1 MPVISNRFVNSVVV
15 LPDSSMMINLN
26 YNSTASSSSLACV
39 GSRVRVNF
47 KPVTVGTL
55 SSVTRSGC
63 GNIRCE
69 AQSNSESRSLLNSS
83 SLSALELLKTSAADR
98 YTKEK
103 SGIMVVGLSFHTAP
117 VEIREKL
124 SIPEA
129 DLPQAISELCALNHI
144 EEASVLSTCNRMEI
158 YAVALSQHRG
168 VKEIT
173 EWMSKVSGVPVSDIR
188 RHQFLLY
195 EKEATKHLFEVSAGL
210 DSLVLG
216 EGQILSQVKH
226 VVKVGQGVPGF
237 DRKISGL
244 FKHAITVGKRVRTET
259 NISSGSVSV
268 SSAAVELAQMKI
280 PNNSYDSSTVL
291 VVGAGKM
298 GKLVIKHL
306 IAKGCK
312 KMVVVNRS
320 EDRVSAIREEYK
332 DVEIIYQPFSELMLC
347 ASNSDVVFTCT
358 ASETLLFTKD
368 QVQTLCKA
376 PTQRLFIDISVP
388 RNVES
393 CVSELETTRVYN
405 VDDLKEV
412 VEANKKDRLRK
423 AEEAQL
429 IISDEVREFEAW
441 KDSLETVP
449 TIKKLRAY
457 AERIRTSEME
467 KCLAKMGSDISKKNQ
482 KAIHELSKGIVNKL
496 LHGPMQHLRCDETEG
511 RSLDEIIE
519 NMHALNRIFG
529 LEMEISILEDKIRSK
544 MEKSQHTVSPPLYL
558 RLTFSLFLWIYLR
571 QRSYPL
577 SDALP
582 LCRRSLFLLRTVRW
596 CFTIV
601 VSVSVCDACT
611 LMMGWESGDVAG
623 DPGSEATISVA
634 MLRGRPIVV
643 SLAPLCLIV

>member
-1 MPVISNRFVNSVVV
+1 MVGIIVPK
-15 LPDSSMMINLN
+15 SSCNNIMMMN
-26 YNSTASSSSLACV
+26 
-39 GSRVRVNF
+39 
-47 KPVTVGTL
+47 
-55 SSVTRSGC
+55 
-63 GNIRCE
+63 
-69 AQSNSESRSLLNSS
+69 LNSS
-83 SLSALELLKTSAADR
+83 SNSCLSFVGSRNHVNIINPSVAVNIKSLRIGCDHHQGSRIRNIRCQVQPDSISSNSSSISALELLKTSSAER

-103 SGIMVVGLSFHTAP
+103 SGLMVIGLSFHTAP

-129 DLPQAISELCALNHI
+129 ELPQAITELCALNHI
-144 EEASVLSTCNRMEI
+144 EEAAVLSTCNRMEI

-173 EWMSKVSGVPVSDIR
+173 EWMSKVSGVSISDIR
-188 RHQFLLY
+188 QHQFMLY
-195 EKEATKHLFEVSAGL
+195 EKDATKHLFEVSAGL
-210 DSLVLG
+210 DSLILG

-244 FKHAITVGKRVRTET
+244 FKHAIIVGKRVRTET

-280 PNNSYDSSTVL
+280 PDHSYDSVNVL

-312 KMVVVNRS
+312 KMVVVNRT
-320 EDRVSAIREEYK
+320 EDRVAAIRGEFQ
-332 DVEIIYQPFSELMLC
+332 DVEIVYQPFSDLMTC
-347 ASNSDVVFTCT
+347 AADSDVVFTCT
-358 ASETLLFTKD
+358 ASETLLFTKE
-368 QVQTLCKA
+368 QVQILPET
-376 PTQRLFIDISVP
+376 PTPRLFVDISVP

-393 CVSELETTRVYN
+393 CVSDLTTARVYN

-457 AERIRTSEME
+457 AERIRESEME
-467 KCLAKMGSDISKKNQ
+467 KCLAKMGGDITKKNQ
-482 KAIHELSKGIVNKL
+482 KAIHELSKGIVNRL

-511 RSLDEIIE
+511 RSLNEIIE

-529 LEMEISILEDKIRSK
+529 LEMEISILEEKIRSK
-544 MEKSQHTVSPPLYL
+544 MEKSQV
-558 RLTFSLFLWIYLR
+558 
-571 QRSYPL
+571 Q
-577 SDALP
+577 
-582 LCRRSLFLLRTVRW
+582 
-596 CFTIV
+596 
-601 VSVSVCDACT
+601 
-611 LMMGWESGDVAG
+611 
-623 DPGSEATISVA
+623 
-634 MLRGRPIVV
+634 
-643 SLAPLCLIV
+643 